1 MKTQP
6 AAIIQFKPF
15 ELPVFDPNWK
25 QKCLQCAHAL
35 KSMNDDGGTIL
46 RCAASVKVTRTIYK
60 YCFDVYDTDCITEK
74 LFTPAQRDV

>member
-15 ELPVFDPNWK
+15 QLPVFDPHWK
-25 QKCLQCAHAL
+25 DKCLQCAHAL
-35 KSMNDDGGTIL
+35 RSSNLEGGTIL
-46 RCAASVKVTRTIYK
+46 RCAASTYVTRTTYK

-74 LFTPAQRDV
+74 LFAPSKGDV